1 MAISHADHNHPNTPA
16 ARAACRKR
24 MNAGQSPRDESA
36 ERALAFGKCICN
48 DYPGEGSVRIHSP
61 NCPQKAVAVAEMARE
76 VAQMTV
82 VPRKRGDGGVVKG
95 MQATKPQA
103 AARRLKVSG
112 VKLTRIGDL
121 ADVPAVLATE
131 VRRAWK
137 LDWMVQAGHPFNDDE
152 RRIVITGPKAEI
164 ALVWDSN
171 GRTGTFVRHHNSSVT
186 RRLDTPD
193 EAFDA
198 ADTDDAWDGH
208 GNFVG
213 L

>member
-1 MAISHADHNHPNTPA
+1 MAISHADHDHPNTPA
-16 ARAACRKR
+16 ARAACRK
-24 MNAGQSPRDESA
+24 
-36 ERALAFGKCICN
+36 ALAGTGV
-48 DYPGEGSVRIHSP
+48 PTGAVR
-61 NCPQKAVAVAEMARE
+61 KLAEQAG
-76 VAQMTV
+76 VVKPAQMTV

-95 MQATKPQA
+95 MQATDPRA
-103 AARRLKVSG
+103 AVRRLKVSG
-112 VKLTRIGDL
+112 TVLTRIGDL

-137 LDWMVQAGHPFNDDE
+137 LDWTVQAGHPFNDDE

-171 GRTGTFVRHHNSSVT
+171 GRTGTFVRNHNSSVT

-208 GNFVG
+208 GNYVG

>member
-1 MAISHADHNHPNTPA
+1 MAISHADHDHPNTPA
-16 ARAACRKR
+16 ARGACRK
-24 MNAGQSPRDESA
+24 A
-36 ERALAFGKCICN
+36 
-48 DYPGEGSVRIHSP
+48 
-61 NCPQKAVAVAEMARE
+61 MAKGTTHQTTENVTGDRKP
-76 VAQMTV
+76 AKMTV
-82 VPRKRGDGGVVKG
+82 VPRTRDAGGVVKG
-95 MQATKPQA
+95 MQATDPRP

-137 LDWMVQAGHPFNDDE
+137 LDWTVQAGSPFNDDE

-164 ALVWDSN
+164 GLVWDSN
-171 GRTGTFVRHHNSSVT
+171 GRTGTFVRNHNSSVT
-186 RRLDTPD
+186 HRLDTPD

-208 GNFVG
+208 GNYVG

>member
-1 MAISHADHNHPNTPA
+1 MPISHADHNHPNTPA

-24 MNAGQSPRDESA
+24 IAS
-36 ERALAFGKCICN
+36 I
-48 DYPGEGSVRIHSP
+48 DYVTGATPDPVVG
-61 NCPQKAVAVAEMARE
+61 VAVPAK
-76 VAQMTV
+76 VTV
-82 VPRKRGDGGVVKG
+82 VPRKRGDGGVVQEMK
-95 MQATKPQA
+95 ATQPQA

-131 VRRAWK
+131 VRRAWA
-137 LDWMVQAGHPFNDDE
+137 LDWTVQAGSPFNDDE

-164 ALVWDSN
+164 ALVWDLN

-186 RRLDTPD
+186 HRLNTPD

>member
-1 MAISHADHNHPNTPA
+1 MAISHADHDHPNTPA
-16 ARAACRKR
+16 ARAKCRKA
-24 MNAGQSPRDESA
+24 MGATPGVSFKDNAVRKLA
-36 ERALAFGKCICN
+36 EQAGVVK
-48 DYPGEGSVRIHSP
+48 PP
-61 NCPQKAVAVAEMARE
+61 
-76 VAQMTV
+76 QMTV
-82 VPRKRGDGGVVKG
+82 VPRRRGDGGVVKG
-95 MQATKPQA
+95 MQATEPKA
-103 AARRLKVSG
+103 AVRRLKVAG
-112 VKLTRIGDL
+112 VLITRIGDL

-137 LDWMVQAGHPFNDDE
+137 LDWTVQAGHPFNDDE

-171 GRTGTFVRHHNSSVT
+171 GRTGTFVRRHDSSIT

-208 GNFVG
+208 GNYIG

>member
-1 MAISHADHNHPNTPA
+1 MAISHADHDHPNTPA
-16 ARAACRKR
+16 ARAKCRRAMDNTHLSGEAVRKEL
-24 MNAGQSPRDESA
+24 AGTIIKGTTHQMVENVTGDRKPV
-36 ERALAFGKCICN
+36 K
-48 DYPGEGSVRIHSP
+48 
-61 NCPQKAVAVAEMARE
+61 
-76 VAQMTV
+76 MTV
-82 VPRKRGDGGVVKG
+82 VPRRRGDGGVVKG
-95 MQATKPQA
+95 MQATAPKA

-137 LDWMVQAGHPFNDDE
+137 LDWTVQAGHPFNDDE

-171 GRTGTFVRHHNSSVT
+171 GRTGTFVRHHNSSVIH
-186 RRLDTPD
+186 RLDTPD

-208 GNFVG
+208 GNYIG